1 MSPSDIFDSI
11 YLMTLPDIFAFP
23 LFVLRFLFYVY
34 SFLKQREYNINVA
47 TGEKGYYTFSNILIY
62 VLIITIEDRK
72 NVFNVI
78 QMEKS

>member
-11 YLMTLPDIFAFP
+11 YLMTLLDIF
-23 LFVLRFLFYVY
+23 VFLY

-47 TGEKGYYTFSNILIY
+47 TGKKGYYTFSNILIY

>member
-1 MSPSDIFDSI
+1 MTPSDIFDSI
-11 YLMTLPDIFAFP
+11 YLMTLLDIYVFP
-23 LFVLRFLFYVY
+23 Y

-47 TGEKGYYTFSNILIY
+47 AGEKGYYTFSNILIY

-72 NVFNVI
+72 NVFNVN

>member
-1 MSPSDIFDSI
+1 MSPSDIFDFI

-23 LFVLRFLFYVY
+23 Y